1 LIARCTVEVL
11 DFRHERRKP
20 RRLRAAATHAD
31 RDICFPFTVYEI
43 GALLGTSVRRVSQSS
58 LPVWSSYARK
68 YR

>member
-43 GALLGTSVRRVSQSS
+43 GALLGTSARRVSQSS
-58 LPVWSSYARK
+58 LPVSGGTDRSSR
-68 YR
+68 